1 MCGVEAR
8 GDAVYPRV
16 YRTVPPFTP
25 TYPHNRIIRPYVNS
39 AKSEKH
45 PPPSPQISLTD
56 KKNPTLQFTLD
67 PKTPASA
74 LTPHSPSSL
83 SVSLVN

>member
-56 KKNPTLQFTLD
+56 KKNPTLQFTRPQNTSLC
-67 PKTPASA
+67 
-74 LTPHSPSSL
+74 PHSPLPLFPISFIG
-83 SVSLVN
+83 